1 VLHKPGPLD
10 PDERKIM
17 DRHPQVGYD
26 MLCEIPY
33 LEEEIQIVLCH
44 QEKWDGT
51 GYPRGLKGE
60 EIVLGARLFMIADTF
75 DALLSD
81 RPYRKGRPYEGARQ
95 VIEEEAGK
103 QFDPKAV
110 EAFLAVP
117 PEDWTEIRTRVN
129 AEIARRRQRQM
140 EAATMRVR
148 RHK

>member
-1 VLHKPGPLD
+1 
-10 PDERKIM
+10 M

-26 MLCEIPY
+26 MLVEIPY
-33 LEEEIQIVLCH
+33 LEDEIKIVLCH

-81 RPYRKGRPYEGARQ
+81 RPYRKGRPCEEARK

-110 EAFLAVP
+110 EAFLAVNADEWSQIRARVM
-117 PEDWTEIRTRVN
+117 EDIN
-129 AEIARRRQRQM
+129 RRRERQAR
-140 EAATMRVR
+140 EVTR
-148 RHK
+148 RIRRSAV